1 MRLISKLFRG
11 IDSTDHYNQIIGS
24 SSKDMEPSGQ
34 VLKEN
39 PIFNDYKYRESDT
52 QYSCTATCS
61 TCATDSEKYS
71 EVDSTLTERSFYS
84 EASSTR
90 SSTRSDDTIVN
101 GHLHCRFS
109 LSNSVAP
116 IDRMYS
122 SKNVDTFQASNKPV
136 MAHMAIPAKSNV
148 NSHMPFQPTLLPQLS
163 YSRTSQASQSLV
175 DLAVHHNYAQ
185 RRNSTGKALPIET
198 SL

>member
-1 MRLISKLFRG
+1 
-11 IDSTDHYNQIIGS
+11 
-24 SSKDMEPSGQ
+24 MEPSGQ